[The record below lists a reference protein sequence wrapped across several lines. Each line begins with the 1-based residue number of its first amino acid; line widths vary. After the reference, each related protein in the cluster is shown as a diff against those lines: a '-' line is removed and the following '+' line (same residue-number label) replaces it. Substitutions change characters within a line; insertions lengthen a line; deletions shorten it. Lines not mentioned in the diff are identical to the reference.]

1 MNLMKDGFGEL
12 LPEIRVPPPGP
23 TAQAM
28 AEELINFESP
38 GVSSIAAGHIPIFW
52 EEAKGCNVLDSDGN
66 RYLDLSAAFTVC
78 GVGHR
83 NDRIVSALKSQ
94 VDKLIHGQGAVH
106 PNSIRLHLV
115 RKLAEVTPEGLTK
128 AIVLSTGAEAVEVAV
143 KTAVLYTRGKGILS
157 FHGGFHGKTTG
168 ALAVTS
174 RRSYR
179 NPFLQMLYPTARAPY
194 PYCYRCPFHQT
205 YPECNLQCL
214 QYTEYLIDNPA
225 TGLPDIGAIVLE
237 PIQGHEGWIVPPD
250 DYLPR
255 LRELCD
261 QRGILMIVDEIITG
275 FGRTGTMFAV
285 EHGGVV
291 PDLICFGKAMAGGFP
306 VSATVG
312 KTAIM
317 DAWQS
322 KTGESTH
329 SSTFL
334 GHPLG
339 CAATLAGIAEIEERD
354 LVRRSRDL
362 GRHVMERFLQIQER
376 HPIVG
381 DVRGKGLMIGMEI
394 IRDAESKEPGPDLTA
409 MICKNLL
416 EGGIILNSGGMYA
429 NVLKFSP
436 PLTITEEQLDFGL
449 KQIEVSIS
457 EIEKR
462 L

>member
-1 MNLMKDGFGEL
+1 MQDHFGEL
-12 LPEIRVPPPGP
+12 LPEIKVPPPGP
-23 TAQAM
+23 TAQSM
-28 AEELINFESP
+28 AKELINYESP
-38 GVSSIAAGHIPIFW
+38 GVSSIATGHIPIFW

-66 RYLDLSAAFTVC
+66 RYLDLSAAFAVC

-94 VDKLIHGQGAVH
+94 ADKLIHGQGAVH
-106 PNSIRLHLV
+106 PNSIRLELV
-115 RKLAEVTPEGLTK
+115 RKLAQVTPQALTK
-128 AIVLSTGAEAVEVAV
+128 AIILNTGAEAVEVAV
-143 KTAVLYTRGKGILS
+143 KTAVLYTGGKGTLS

-168 ALAVTS
+168 ALSVTS

-179 NPFLQMLYPTARAPY
+179 NPFLQMIYPTARAPY
-194 PYCYRCPFHQT
+194 PDCD
-205 YPECNLQCL
+205 LLCL
-214 QYTEYLIDNPA
+214 KYTEYLLDAPT

-255 LRELCD
+255 LREVCD

-285 EHGGVV
+285 EQSGVV

-306 VSATVG
+306 ISAAVG
-312 KTAIM
+312 KAEVM

-339 CAATLAGIAEIEERD
+339 CAAALAGIAEIEDRD
-354 LVRRSRDL
+354 LVGRSRNL
-362 GRHVMERFLQIQER
+362 GEYTKQRFSQMMSR
-376 HPIVG
+376 HPIIG
-381 DVRGKGLMIGMEI
+381 DVRGKGLMIGLEI
-394 IRDAESKEPGPDLTA
+394 VYGREKKEPGPDLTSR
-409 MICKNLL
+409 ICGDLL
-416 EGGIILNSGGMYA
+416 SRGVILNAGGMYA

-436 PLTITEEQLDFGL
+436 PLIITEEQLDFGL
-449 KQIEVSIS
+449 KQIEKSIS
-457 EIEKR
+457 EIEKG